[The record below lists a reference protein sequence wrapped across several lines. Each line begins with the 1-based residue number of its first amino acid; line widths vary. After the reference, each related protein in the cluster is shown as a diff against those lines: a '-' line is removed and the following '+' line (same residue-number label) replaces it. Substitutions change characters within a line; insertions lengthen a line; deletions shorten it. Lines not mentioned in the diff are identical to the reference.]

1 MAATAHPFTLE
12 QIDGDPVSL
21 DTLIEDGPVVLVF
34 AHGDC
39 PTSTLALRRL
49 AGLPADAGITLVCV
63 AEETPEAAARL
74 ARRTGVRFPVL
85 AERSPF
91 AVSQAYGIETVP
103 TAVRIDP
110 GAGVTGTVVGWDADA
125 YATILDT
132 SLPDEEP
139 RRKPGCGARWTYDA
153 AGGLDELEDM
163 IERGWSDGLPVVPPT
178 PERVEAMLGGR
189 DPALSL
195 GPVPPAHG
203 EATFERLAACA
214 VLAGCRPAF
223 FPVVRAAA
231 EAALEPGFNAH
242 GIAVTTQPAGPILV
256 VNGPV
261 RETLGINSGMGALGP
276 GTRANMTIGRALR
289 LLLTLTGG
297 ARPGGLDRATLGHAG
312 KLGTCFAENEETSP
326 WEPLHVERGFLRDV
340 STVTLFAGD
349 APLSISDH
357 RSRTPEELAATL
369 AWAAA
374 GHWSP
379 FWWPM
384 DDTSLYVLC
393 PEHAMLFAAAGW
405 SKDRVRS
412 AMFDAVQRPA
422 GELRR
427 GETTA
432 FVQGSADD
440 ALVRKWSDPER
451 IAIVVAG
458 GEAGRFS
465 AVFGPCDGMQ
475 TQAVTKEIQWST

>member
-1 MAATAHPFTLE
+1 
-12 QIDGDPVSL
+12 
-21 DTLIEDGPVVLVF
+21 
-34 AHGDC
+34 
-39 PTSTLALRRL
+39 
-49 AGLPADAGITLVCV
+49 
-63 AEETPEAAARL
+63 
-74 ARRTGVRFPVL
+74 
-85 AERSPF
+85 
-91 AVSQAYGIETVP
+91 
-103 TAVRIDP
+103 
-110 GAGVTGTVVGWDADA
+110 
-125 YATILDT
+125 
-132 SLPDEEP
+132 
-139 RRKPGCGARWTYDA
+139 
-153 AGGLDELEDM
+153 
-163 IERGWSDGLPVVPPT
+163 
-178 PERVEAMLGGR
+178 
-189 DPALSL
+189 
-195 GPVPPAHG
+195 
-203 EATFERLAACA
+203 
-214 VLAGCRPAF
+214 
-223 FPVVRAAA
+223 
-231 EAALEPGFNAH
+231 
-242 GIAVTTQPAGPILV
+242 
-256 VNGPV
+256 
-261 RETLGINSGMGALGP
+261 
-276 GTRANMTIGRALR
+276 MTIGRALR

-326 WEPLHVERGFLRDV
+326 WEPLHVERGFSRDV

-475 TQAVTKEIQWST
+475 TQAVTKEIRWST